1 MSRWGLL
8 SGVSAHALSR
18 TVVWLHG
25 AVTSQRETFTVR
37 GLIPV
42 LKGIQKYG
50 YKNEIWLCLATNRHQ
65 QWECWKKKP
74 AIPQSAGR
82 SPFTLD
88 FLCCDDRCT
97 STRSRTAKS
106 PDSDTHTHTHTP
118 LPHPPPAAPENALSM
133 MSPAIPALQR
143 EQKGSPQ

>member
-1 MSRWGLL
+1 MGAAVWGFSPRFEQNRRLL
-8 SGVSAHALSR
+8 ARCRHKSEGNVYCARLNPR
-18 TVVWLHG
+18 FEG
-25 AVTSQRETFTVR
+25 NPEVR
-37 GLIPV
+37 I
-42 LKGIQKYG
+42 
-50 YKNEIWLCLATNRHQ
+50 KNEIWFCLATNRHQ
-65 QWECWKKKP
+65 QWDCWKKKP

-97 STRSRTAKS
+97 STRSCTAKS
-106 PDSDTHTHTHTP
+106 PDSGTHTHTHTP